1 MDRIADRERL
11 AQIRETRAR
20 NALPLDR
27 KDYDWLLDRLDAL
40 GQAILPMCGKN
51 WMTFCDFCGEKSQ
64 REAVDETN
72 FLRGYRV
79 FIPHKPDCVWL
90 FAHNVYGESE
100 R

>member
-11 AQIRETRAR
+11 AQIRRR
-20 NALPLDR
+20 NVPLTDVR
-27 KDYDWLLDRLDAL
+27 SHDTMWLLDRLDAL